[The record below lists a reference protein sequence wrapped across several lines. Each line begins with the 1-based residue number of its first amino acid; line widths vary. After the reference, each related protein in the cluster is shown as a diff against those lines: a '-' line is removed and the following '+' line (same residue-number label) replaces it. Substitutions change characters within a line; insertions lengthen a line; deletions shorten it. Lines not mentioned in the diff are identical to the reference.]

1 MTMFNSAHH
10 NHKIPDTTQLAHCD
24 IYPLTSKWHNVTLR
38 VMSDSATKPA
48 PIFDQIDYHDHFQV
62 SGGTERFDD
71 IDEFTRTFFLNQ
83 PSWLTRVSAG
93 IGKQQVRPL
102 VKNATF
108 AEGSSVGSWQIYERS
123 DNSITFGQDMRIM
136 AYRVIYTWIDDNTID
151 AQTEVT
157 QASRWIGP
165 LYWGIASRL
174 HMRFLPMMLRNAAG
188 HGSKVS
194 NMLA

>member
-1 MTMFNSAHH
+1 M
-10 NHKIPDTTQLAHCD
+10 
-24 IYPLTSKWHNVTLR
+24 WHSVTLIH
-38 VMSDSATKPA
+38 MLESAAKPV
-48 PIFDQIDYHDHFQV
+48 PSFDRIDYRDHFQV
-62 SGGTERFDD
+62 TSGSEHFDT
-71 IDEFTRTFFLNQ
+71 IDEFARTFFLNQ

-108 AEGSSVGSWQIYERS
+108 SPGSSVGSWQIYERTE
-123 DNSITFGQDMRIM
+123 NSITFGENMGIM
-136 AYRVIYTWIDDNTID
+136 AYRVIFTWIDDNTIN
-151 AQTEVT
+151 AQTEVA

-165 LYWGIASRL
+165 FYWGIASRL

-188 HGSKVS
+188 DGSKVR